1 MALSKEWKERYLS
14 EMAKAHQR
22 MSEITKLHPDWHFEP
37 PKTLPRNDYE
47 AARRITDFK
56 RINIKAFE
64 SGTASKYIVYW
75 TDISIPTYKGEK
87 HVTKGQVFTRR
98 QVLAAEKARQ
108 REFVAWKELGLE
120 GEPAEFTPGTQSG
133 RKKYQER
140 RRRDNVKENVLRG
153 LDRLKANVLKSL
165 NKHLAAYEDML
176 LDGLYEVTER
186 IIAKMEQMSPVDIW
200 NRIRPYMNP
209 DGSNDLFQAELFGS
223 GNPTLS
229 ESNLDKLAQV
239 LGLSTYTEDVTAED
253 IAADEERRSSIREE
267 MLKNPPF

>member
-56 RINIKAFE
+56 RINIKAFK
-64 SGTASKYIVYW
+64 SGTASKYLVYW
-75 TDISIPTYKGEK
+75 TDISIPTYKGKK
-87 HVTKGQVFTRR
+87 HVTKGQVFTRI

-108 REFVAWKELGLE
+108 REVEAWKKLGLE
-120 GEPAEFTPGTQSG
+120 GEPPKYTPGTQEG
-133 RKKYQER
+133 RKKYLER
-140 RRRDNVKENVLRG
+140 RRRGNVTGNVMSG
-153 LDRLKANVLKSL
+153 FDRLKSNVLKSL
-165 NKHLAAYEDML
+165 NNHLSRYEDM
-176 LDGLYEVTER
+176 GIEEMFEVTKR
-186 IIAKMEQMSPVDIW
+186 IIAKVKDMSPTDIW
-200 NRIRPYMNP
+200 NKIRPYMNS

-223 GNPTLS
+223 GTPTLS

-239 LGLSTYTEDVTAED
+239 LGLSTYTEDVSDED
-253 IAADEERRSSIREE
+253 LAADEERRSLIREE